1 MDGESEQPLEE
12 LILAME
18 YAKLTKSQKIAAFL
32 IVIGPEAAAEVM
44 RQFDN
49 AQLELICREM
59 AELLVIDGDVR
70 QSVLE
75 EFSGVVTVGLGA
87 VLGGAEYAQVALE
100 KAKGDYTASMI
111 LNRVAPQSRVVEG
124 GEDIRQMDARQILN
138 LVKSEQPQTIAFI
151 VSYLDIPKAAQIIV
165 LLPPEMREEVM
176 ERLGGMEETS
186 RDIVNKIAKNLSRH
200 MDKKS
205 PQQGL
210 HRSGGVKSAADVLN
224 SLDKDTRNNILSRIE
239 ERNPPLGAAIRKKVF
254 SFEDLVRLSA
264 VDLQRVLREVDMADL
279 AIALKNSKENLV
291 NAVIG
296 SISKRAAESLKE
308 DIAML
313 GPLKA
318 KDLEAAQDKIIQA
331 VRKLEEAEEITLDSG
346 GDERA
351 FG

>member
-1 MDGESEQPLEE
+1 MD
-12 LILAME
+12 

-44 RQFDN
+44 RHFDN

-59 AELLVIDGDVR
+59 TDLHVIEGSIRQNLLD
-70 QSVLE
+70 
-75 EFSGVVTVGLGA
+75 EFSGVVSSGVGA

-100 KAKGDYTASMI
+100 RAKGDYTASMI
-111 LNRVAPQSRVVEG
+111 LNRVAPASRVVEG

-151 VSYLDIPKAAQIIV
+151 MSYLEIPKAAEIIL
-165 LLPPEMREEVM
+165 LLPPELREEVV

-200 MDKKS
+200 LDKKN

-210 HRSGGVKSAADVLN
+210 HRSGGVKSAADLLN
-224 SLDKDTRNNILSRIE
+224 FLDKDTRNTLLSRIE
-239 ERNPPLGAAIRKKVF
+239 ERNAPLGAAIRKKVF
-254 SFEDLVRLSA
+254 SFDDLVRLQA
-264 VDLQRVLREVDMADL
+264 VELQRVLREVDMADL
-279 AIALKNSKENLV
+279 AIALKTAKETLV
-291 NAVIG
+291 DAVLG
-296 SISKRAAESLKE
+296 SISKRAAEGLRD
-308 DIAML
+308 DISML

-318 KDLEAAQDKIIQA
+318 KDIEAAQDKVMQV
-331 VRKLEEAEEITLDSG
+331 VRKLEEAEEISLDG
-346 GDERA
+346 GGEPSA

>member
-1 MDGESEQPLEE
+1 MD
-12 LILAME
+12 
-18 YAKLTKSQKIAAFL
+18 YAKFTKSQKIAAFL

-44 RQFDN
+44 RHFDN

-59 AELLVIDGDVR
+59 TDLQVIDNSVR
-70 QSVLE
+70 QNLLD
-75 EFSGVVTVGLGA
+75 EFSGVVSTGVGS

-100 KAKGDYTASMI
+100 RAKGDYTASMI
-111 LNRVAPQSRVVEG
+111 LNRVAPASRVVEG

-151 VSYLDIPKAAQIIV
+151 MSYLDIPKAAEIIL

-200 MDKKS
+200 LDKKN

-210 HRSGGVKSAADVLN
+210 HRSGGVKSAADLLN
-224 SLDKDTRNNILSRIE
+224 YLDKDTRNTLLTRIE
-239 ERNPPLGAAIRKKVF
+239 ERNAPLGAAIRKKVF
-254 SFEDLVRLSA
+254 SFDDLVRLQA

-279 AIALKNSKENLV
+279 AIALKTAKEALL
-291 NAVIG
+291 NAVLG

-318 KDLEAAQDKIIQA
+318 KDIEAAQDKVIQV
-331 VRKLEEAEEITLDSG
+331 VRKLEEAEEITLDAG
-346 GDERA
+346 GDDRA